1 MGENL
6 KACLVEEKFRIQ
18 RSGHFTELWFGNSRT
33 KMPVKMNQI
42 DNTSKFQFMFCQ
54 RIFSSD
60 PSPVSVRVSLASLIL
75 ILSSSIATLAKAEIR
90 ADSIRD
96 YFSRISQM
104 DGYSGNADWK
114 LKSCS
119 SSSQESDYIRLTSMI
134 PHYAYNLYVMNKYN
148 LKIA

>member
-1 MGENL
+1 
-6 KACLVEEKFRIQ
+6 
-18 RSGHFTELWFGNSRT
+18 
-33 KMPVKMNQI
+33 MPVKMNQI

-96 YFSRISQM
+96 YFSRISQLE
-104 DGYSGNADWK
+104 GYSGNADWK
-114 LKSCS
+114 LKSFS
-119 SSSQESDYIRLTSMI
+119 SSSKE
-134 PHYAYNLYVMNKYN
+134 
-148 LKIA
+148 